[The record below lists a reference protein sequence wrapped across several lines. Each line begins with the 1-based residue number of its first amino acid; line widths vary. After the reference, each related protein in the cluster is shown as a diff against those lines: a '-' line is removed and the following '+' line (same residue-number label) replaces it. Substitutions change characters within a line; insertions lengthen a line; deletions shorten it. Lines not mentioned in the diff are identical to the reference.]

1 MLFIWKNVNL
11 RFMLFVCLFVFVCLF
26 IWLKYLLQQLNK
38 IDNEIY
44 TSVMIE
50 MEYIRKLFMCMTRE
64 KLAKQVVDS
73 DFTYLPYFH

>member
-1 MLFIWKNVNL
+1 
-11 RFMLFVCLFVFVCLF
+11 
-26 IWLKYLLQQLNK
+26 
-38 IDNEIY
+38 
-44 TSVMIE
+44 MIE